1 MHTSRFNSKIAA
13 LTCLVILLG
22 FLLPSKS
29 LYGQAG
35 LRESLERLDRNE
47 NGKIEPDEIT
57 PLARPYLERIAGRRL
72 QLDRSNDISALQEAG
87 RLYHALRNGVVGN
100 DVVVQKQSKSAIMSF
115 GPKADEPLL
124 PEFGMADVKYPYTK
138 IDLEEADRMLRRS
151 DANKDGFI
159 DRSEAVNASWT
170 HNDPFEMDIDHNDK
184 LSRLE
189 LAQRYARR
197 RLLSG
202 ASQELIQ
209 KAKRTGNG
217 IPPSAKPEA
226 TRSEDYG
233 WWRRGGSNQWLS
245 ASVMSRFDLNRDG
258 RLEEQEAQALGIPMG
273 RMDIDR
279 NGDISRDE
287 LQSYLKAM
295 QDEAGDESTGLPG
308 WFFELDENRDGQV
321 EMAEF
326 TKEWSAEKLQEFELL
341 DSNTD
346 GLLTSAEVAQSKS
359 QIGGNYRNANAQV
372 LPPHKTVISEIE
384 ITDDF
389 VIRELTL
396 QLSITHTQTGY
407 LDAFL
412 TGPDG
417 QRIELFSEVG
427 GSGDHFDRTIF
438 DDKADTPIMKGAS
451 PFTGN
456 FQTMALVKR
465 QPSLNSYIGKSAKG
479 VWQLVIRGT
488 RSERFGMLHD
498 WSLRMKSRE
507 SESNTPKVQVSQ
519 TPGS

>member
-1 MHTSRFNSKIAA
+1 MTTNRFNANLNVLRMAVLIG
-13 LTCLVILLG
+13 CILSG
-22 FLLPSKS
+22 RS
-29 LYGQAG
+29 LYAQAG

-47 NGKIEPDEIT
+47 NGKIEPEEIT

-72 QLDRSNDISALQEAG
+72 QLDRANDISTLQEAG
-87 RLYHALRNGVVGN
+87 RLYHAMRNGLVGN
-100 DVVVQKQSKSAIMSF
+100 DVAIQKQNKN
-115 GPKADEPLL
+115 GPMPLVPDADQPLI
-124 PEFGMADVKYPYTK
+124 PEFGIAEVKYPYTK
-138 IDLEEADRMLRRS
+138 ADLDEADRTLRRA
-151 DANKDGFI
+151 DINKDGNI
-159 DRSEAVNASWT
+159 DRAEAANTQWT
-170 HNDPFEMDIDHNDK
+170 HTDPFEMDLDHNDQ
-184 LSRLE
+184 LSRME
-189 LAQRYARR
+189 LAQRFARR

-209 KAKRTGNG
+209 KARRTGNG
-217 IPPSAKPEA
+217 IPPSAKPDA
-226 TRSEDYG
+226 SKTEDYG

-245 ASVMSRFDLNRDG
+245 ASVLSRFDLNRNG
-258 RLEEQEAQALGIPMG
+258 RLEEQEAQSLGIPMG
-273 RMDIDR
+273 RMDVDR

-287 LQSYLKAM
+287 LQNFLKAM

-308 WFFELDENRDGQV
+308 WFFELDENRDGQI

-326 TKEWSAEKLQEFELL
+326 TTDWSEEKLQEFEGL
-341 DSNTD
+341 DSNAD

-359 QIGGNYRNANAQV
+359 QIGGSYRNAHAQV

-427 GSGDHFDRTIF
+427 GSGDHFDRTVF
-438 DDKADTPIMKGAS
+438 DDKAETPIVKASS
-451 PFTGN
+451 PFTGT
-456 FQTMALVKR
+456 FQPMALVKR
-465 QPSLNSYIGKSAKG
+465 QPSLSSFVGKNAKG

-488 RSERFGMLHD
+488 RSDRFGMLHD
-498 WSLRMKSRE
+498 WSLNMKTRE
-507 SESNTPKVQVSQ
+507 ADSVTPKTATTNSQ
-519 TPGS
+519 R

>member
-1 MHTSRFNSKIAA
+1 MF
-13 LTCLVILLG
+13 LG
-22 FLLPSKS
+22 FLLPGKS
-29 LYGQAG
+29 LYAQAG

-47 NGKIEPDEIT
+47 NGKIEPEEIT

-72 QLDRSNDISALQEAG
+72 QLDRANDISALQEAG
-87 RLYHALRNGVVGN
+87 RLYHAMRNGVVGN
-100 DVVVQKQSKSAIMSF
+100 DVIVQKQSKSALMSF
-115 GPKADEPLL
+115 GPEADQPLL
-124 PEFGMADVKYPYTK
+124 PEFGVAELKYPHTK
-138 IDLEEADRMLRRS
+138 IDLEEADRSLRRS
-151 DANKDGFI
+151 DVNKDGYL
-159 DRSEAVNASWT
+159 DRAEAANASWS
-170 HNDPFEMDIDHNDK
+170 HNDPFEMDLDHDDK
-184 LSRLE
+184 LSRIE

-217 IPPSAKPEA
+217 IPSSARPEA
-226 TRSEDYG
+226 ARTEEYG

-258 RLEEQEAQALGIPMG
+258 RLQEQEAQSLGIPMG

-287 LQSYLKAM
+287 LQSFLKAL

-308 WFFELDENRDGQV
+308 WFFELDENRDGQI

-326 TKEWSAEKLQEFELL
+326 TKDWSEEKLQEFESL

-346 GLLTSAEVAQSKS
+346 GLLTSAEVAQAKS
-359 QIGGNYRNANAQV
+359 QIGGSYRNAHAQV

-384 ITDDF
+384 ISDDF

-427 GSGDHFDRTIF
+427 GSGDNFDRTIF
-438 DDKADTPIMKGAS
+438 DDKADAPIAKAAS
-451 PFTGN
+451 PFTGT
-456 FQTMALVKR
+456 FQTMALMKR
-465 QPSLNSYIGKSAKG
+465 QPSLSSFVGKNAKG
-479 VWQLVIRGT
+479 VWQLVVRGT

-498 WSLRMKSRE
+498 WSLNMKSRE
-507 SESNTPKVQVSQ
+507 AESSTPKVQRDDQ
-519 TPGS
+519 TPRP

>member
-1 MHTSRFNSKIAA
+1 
-13 LTCLVILLG
+13 
-22 FLLPSKS
+22 
-29 LYGQAG
+29 
-35 LRESLERLDRNE
+35 
-47 NGKIEPDEIT
+47 
-57 PLARPYLERIAGRRL
+57 
-72 QLDRSNDISALQEAG
+72 
-87 RLYHALRNGVVGN
+87 
-100 DVVVQKQSKSAIMSF
+100 
-115 GPKADEPLL
+115 
-124 PEFGMADVKYPYTK
+124 VKYPYTK
-138 IDLEEADRMLRRS
+138 IDVEEADRNLRRS
-151 DANKDGFI
+151 DVNKDGFI
-159 DRSEAVNASWT
+159 DRAEAANAPWT
-170 HNDPFEMDIDHNDK
+170 HNDPFEMDLDHNDR
-184 LSRLE
+184 LSRME
-189 LAQRYARR
+189 LVQRYARR

-202 ASQELIQ
+202 ASQELVQ

-217 IPPSAKPEA
+217 IPPSARPEA
-226 TRSEDYG
+226 AKTDDYG

-245 ASVMSRFDLNRDG
+245 ASVMSRFDLNRNG
-258 RLEEQEAQALGIPMG
+258 RLEEQEAQTLGIPMG

-287 LQSYLKAM
+287 LQAFLKAM
-295 QDEAGDESTGLPG
+295 QDVAGDESTGLPG

-326 TKEWSAEKLQEFELL
+326 TKDWSQEKLQEFELL

-359 QIGGNYRNANAQV
+359 QLGGSYRNVQAQV

-389 VIRELTL
+389 VIGELTL

-438 DDKADTPIMKGAS
+438 DDKAETPIVKGVS
-451 PFTGN
+451 PFTGT
-456 FQTMALVKR
+456 FQSMALMKR
-465 QPSLNSYIGKSAKG
+465 QPSLKSYIGKNAKG
-479 VWQLVIRGT
+479 VWQLVVRGT

-498 WSLRMKSRE
+498 WSLIMKSRE
-507 SESNTPKVQVSQ
+507 AESNTPRQAPATSLETAVSNVQ
-519 TPGS
+519 P